1 MYVDAWWY
9 MVLSFCDSW
18 CRQGNER
25 YLYRDVRYQYNQQSP
40 RYLRHCIESATKSA
54 YTFSE
59 YICTSS
65 TLLPI
70 SFFQRVKDTR
80 CSLPQETEEWLE
92 SLEALLSTHG
102 AELIGHHAE
111 LLSEHHVLQFCQSI
125 FEDVCF
131 TSAVHFLDCQV
142 HLVHPLK
149 IKGCNIKKSPNC
161 NPKKHFFS
169 IHLNFPG
176 CFSRIPVLNL
186 GP

>member
-1 MYVDAWWY
+1 MLMHGDIWCCHFVTADA
-9 MVLSFCDSW
+9 
-18 CRQGNER
+18 GR

-125 FEDVCF
+125 FEE
-131 TSAVHFLDCQV
+131 
-142 HLVHPLK
+142 HPLK